1 LQKIYFPMKTAT
13 KKKSPFAKQK
23 SPIKGMSLGE
33 YRLMVMAKNPIKI
46 VEKGKNVWNIKP
58 YKD

>member
-1 LQKIYFPMKTAT
+1 MKTAT